1 MFHVCE
7 EGKRQSSFLCPRGTI
22 FNQEY
27 RVCDWWYNVKCE
39 DSSEYFDL
47 NLDLML
53 EDQRKTGSGLSS
65 NSLGLD
71 LSSIVA
77 EDDLGPNLASK
88 VDFGLLDLASE
99 LGIGEPSSGNTH
111 KSDTIL

>member
-1 MFHVCE
+1 MACN
-7 EGKRQSSFLCPRGTI
+7 EGQIQSHKIIVSQSSPILKNILKPIPVENPVIFLTGI
-22 FNQEY
+22 K
-27 RVCDWWYNVKCE
+27 YN
-39 DSSEYFDL
+39 
-47 NLDLML
+47 NL
-53 EDQRKTGSGLSS
+53 
-65 NSLGLD
+65 NSLINFMHQGEVT
-71 LSSIVA
+71 VA